1 MLYLLLYPLAD
12 RVSVFNLFRYITFRS
27 GGAVVTALVI
37 SFVFGPAI
45 IAWLK
50 SKQTNGQPI
59 RLDGPEGHLLRKK
72 GTPTMGGFLILLAL
86 TVATLLWADLT
97 NPYIWIVLLVTV
109 GFGLIGFV
117 DDYKK
122 LASNTHRGL
131 AGRTK
136 LVLEIAVGAGACIA
150 LAAIAPHTLA
160 NAVAVPFFKNVLI
173 ELGWWFVPFGV
184 FVVVGA
190 SNAVNLTD
198 GLDGLAIVP
207 AMIAAGC
214 FALIAYL
221 VGNAIFANYLQ
232 IHHVPGAGELAV
244 FCGAMVGASLGFL
257 WFNAPPAMV
266 FMGDTGSLSIG
277 GALGIVAIVTKHELV
292 LAIIGGLFVL
302 EAVSVIV
309 QVASFKL
316 TGRRVFRMA
325 PLHHHFEQ
333 KGWAEPT
340 IVIRFWIIA
349 SILAI
354 AGLATLKLR

>member
-1 MLYLLLYPLAD
+1 MLYLLFSPLAD
-12 RVSVFNLFRYITFRS
+12 RFGGFNLFRYITFRS

-86 TVATLLWADLT
+86 TVATLLWADLA

-109 GFGLIGFV
+109 GFGVIGFV

-122 LASNTHRGL
+122 LASNSHRGL

-136 LVLEIAVGAGACIA
+136 LAFEIALGAAACAA
-150 LAAIAPHTLA
+150 LASIAPHQLA

-173 ELGWWFVPFGV
+173 ELGWWFIPFGV
-184 FVVVGA
+184 FVVIGA

-277 GALGIVAIVTKHELV
+277 GALGIVSIVTKHELV
-292 LAIIGGLFVL
+292 LAIIGGLFAL

>member
-12 RVSVFNLFRYITFRS
+12 RFHAFNLFRYITFRT
-27 GGAVVTALVI
+27 GGAVVTALLI
-37 SFVFGPAI
+37 SFVFGPSI

-50 SKQTNGQPI
+50 SKQGEGQPI

-86 TVATLLWADLT
+86 SVSTLLWADLA
-97 NPYIWIVLLVTV
+97 NPYVWIVLAVTV
-109 GFGLIGFV
+109 SFGLIGFL
-117 DDYKK
+117 DDYRK
-122 LASNTHRGL
+122 LTRRSHRGL
-131 AGRTK
+131 SGRLK
-136 LVLEIAVGAGACIA
+136 LAIEIVLAAAACVA
-150 LAAIAPHTLA
+150 LAFVMRSPLA
-160 NAVAVPFFKNVLI
+160 NSVAVPFFKNVLLN
-173 ELGWWFVPFGV
+173 LGWFFLPFGV
-184 FVVVGA
+184 LVITGA

-198 GLDGLAIVP
+198 GLDGLAIGP
-207 AMIAAGC
+207 SMIAAGC
-214 FALIAYL
+214 FAFIAYL
-221 VGNAIFANYLQ
+221 VGNAVFANYLQ
-232 IHHVPGAGELAV
+232 LHHVPHADELTI

-257 WFNAPPAMV
+257 WFNAPPASV

-277 GALGIVAIVTKHELV
+277 AALGTISVVTKHELV
-292 LAIIGGLFVL
+292 LAIIGGMFVL

-309 QVASFKL
+309 QVASFKT

-333 KGWAEPT
+333 LGWQEPK

-349 SILAI
+349 VILAI